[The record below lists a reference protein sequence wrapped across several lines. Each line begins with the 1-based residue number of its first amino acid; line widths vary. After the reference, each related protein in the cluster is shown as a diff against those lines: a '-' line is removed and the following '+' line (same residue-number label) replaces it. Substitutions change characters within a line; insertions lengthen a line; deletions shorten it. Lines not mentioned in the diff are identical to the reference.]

1 MEICSFWC
9 GSLSPQLPDSACF
22 SVSAACF
29 SLAGHMIRRSG
40 QFLSSNPYPGVHPRR
55 SPVDLYS
62 LERFQAASIHSL
74 CQRTPFTLFLSDC
87 TVPARAERA
96 SWARPNVS
104 SGTCPPKSYPPQSP
118 PCRRGS
124 AMPSTVGSGA
134 PDVPCCAVLCHAVR
148 LGGSCGPRQLAVRGC
163 PVQFARLIAQKCSEA
178 TSVDE
183 GKLGSSIVFILAP
196 PRCVSSLILAVV

>member
-87 TVPARAERA
+87 TVPARAEPHGQDQREQRYVPRQILP
-96 SWARPNVS
+96 SPVTTMSARQCDALYRGVWRS
-104 SGTCPPKSYPPQSP
+104 
-118 PCRRGS
+118 RR
-124 AMPSTVGSGA
+124 
-134 PDVPCCAVLCHAVR
+134 AVLCRAMPCGQAGGLLR
-148 LGGSCGPRQLAVRGC
+148 PTSAGGSRMPCTVCKADCTKMFRSHQRRRGKAWVVDRIHSGPASVR
-163 PVQFARLIAQKCSEA
+163 
-178 TSVDE
+178 
-183 GKLGSSIVFILAP
+183 
-196 PRCVSSLILAVV
+196 

>member
-40 QFLSSNPYPGVHPRR
+40 QFLSSSPYPRVHPRR
-55 SPVDLYS
+55 SLFPREVSGSLYPRS
-62 LERFQAASIHSL
+62 LPAHSFYSFL
-74 CQRTPFTLFLSDC
+74 APCLSEPSEPHGQDQHEAVRAPTP
-87 TVPARAERA
+87 PI
-96 SWARPNVS
+96 
-104 SGTCPPKSYPPQSP
+104 P

-134 PDVPCCAVLCHAVR
+134 PGVPCYTMRPGWGVLAAHVSWR
-148 LGGSCGPRQLAVRGC
+148 
-163 PVQFARLIAQKCSEA
+163 FADALY
-178 TSVDE
+178 
-183 GKLGSSIVFILAP
+183 
-196 PRCVSSLILAVV
+196 SLQG

>member
-22 SVSAACF
+22 FVSAACF

-40 QFLSSNPYPGVHPRR
+40 QSLSSSPYPSVHPRR
-55 SPVDLYS
+55 SLFPREVSGSLYPRS
-62 LERFQAASIHSL
+62 LPAHSFYSFL
-74 CQRTPFTLFLSDC
+74 APCLSEPSEPHKQDQREQRY
-87 TVPARAERA
+87 VP
-96 SWARPNVS
+96 P
-104 SGTCPPKSYPPQSP
+104 PPQFHRVGAAVRCP
-118 PCRRGS
+118 LPWGLAPRG
-124 AMPSTVGSGA
+124 
-134 PDVPCCAVLCHAVR
+134 AVLCHAVR

-178 TSVDE
+178 TSVE

-196 PRCVSSLILAVV
+196 PGRVSSLILAVV

>member
-104 SGTCPPKSYPPQSP
+104 SGTCPPKSYPPPVTSMSARQCDALYRGVWRS
-118 PCRRGS
+118 RR
-124 AMPSTVGSGA
+124 
-134 PDVPCCAVLCHAVR
+134 AVLCRAMPCGQAGG
-148 LGGSCGPRQLAVRGC
+148 LLWPTSAGGSRMPCTVCKADCTKMFRSHQRRRRKAWVVDRIHSGPASVR
-163 PVQFARLIAQKCSEA
+163 
-178 TSVDE
+178 
-183 GKLGSSIVFILAP
+183 
-196 PRCVSSLILAVV
+196 